1 MAQILQQKKF
11 LHLRMLFQLENTDKE
26 DVNKLLAFANQN
38 HLKLSLVDDN
48 VEYHL
53 PGKPLTE
60 QQISQLI
67 ESSRQSGTISM
78 EDAHQT
84 IRSNYNAD

>member
-1 MAQILQQKKF
+1 MLLQ
-11 LHLRMLFQLENTDKE
+11 LDNTREE
-26 DVNKLLAFANQN
+26 DVNKLLAFAQQN

-53 PGKPLTE
+53 PGKPLTDP
-60 QQISQLI
+60 QISQLI
-67 ESSRQSGTISM
+67 DSSRKSGTISM

-84 IRSNYNAD
+84 IRSNYNVD

>member
-1 MAQILQQKKF
+1 
-11 LHLRMLFQLENTDKE
+11 MLFQLENTDKE

-53 PGKPLTE
+53 PGKPLTDP
-60 QQISQLI
+60 QISQLI
-67 ESSRQSGTISM
+67 DSSRKSGTISM

-84 IRSNYNAD
+84 IRSNYNVD

>member
-1 MAQILQQKKF
+1 
-11 LHLRMLFQLENTDKE
+11 MLFQLENTDKE

-53 PGKPLTE
+53 PGKPLTD

-67 ESSRQSGTISM
+67 DSSRKSGTISM

-84 IRSNYNAD
+84 IRSNYNVD